1 MSDVI
6 QTAQLS
12 RAFNGQPA
20 VRALDLAVPRGSVY
34 AFLGPN
40 GAGKSTTIRLLL
52 GLLRPDAG
60 SIHVFGMPLATE
72 RLAVLRRIGSLVETP
87 SLYPHL
93 TAGENLA
100 IPARLLKRSTS
111 DISRALAT
119 AGLASVGRKLVRNF
133 SLGMKQRLGLA
144 IALLA
149 EPELLILDEPTNGL
163 DPAGIHEV
171 RQLLRAMPAEH
182 GVTVFLS
189 SHLLSEVEQL
199 ATHVA
204 MLSQGEMVFQ
214 GTVASLSERRRAR
227 LRVMVDR
234 PAEAAAH
241 LASRGFTVE
250 RQGNALIA
258 ASDAPAAAINR
269 ALVEHG
275 FDVHMLGHETDSLEQ
290 IFLGMTHSEAK

>member
-6 QTAQLS
+6 HASQLS

-20 VRALDLAVPRGSVY
+20 VRALDLAVPRQSVY

-52 GLLRPDAG
+52 GLLRPDSG
-60 SIHVFGMPLATE
+60 SIHIFGLPLATE
-72 RLAVLRRIGSLVETP
+72 RLTVLRQVGSLVETP

-93 TAGENLA
+93 TAHENLS
-100 IPARLLKRSTS
+100 IPARLLKRRAS
-111 DISRALAT
+111 DIGRALET

-144 IALLA
+144 MALLA
-149 EPELLILDEPTNGL
+149 QPDLLILDEPTNGL

-171 RQLLRAMPAEH
+171 RQMLRAMPAEH

-204 MLSQGEMVFQ
+204 MLSQGTMVFQ
-214 GTVASLSERRRAR
+214 GTVATLSERRRAR

-241 LASRGFTVE
+241 LELRGGTVD
-250 RQGNALIA
+250 RQGDALIA
-258 ASDAPAAAINR
+258 DATVPAAMINR
-269 ALVEHG
+269 ALVEAG
-275 FDVHMLGHETDSLEQ
+275 YDVHFLAHETDSLEQ

>member
-6 QTAQLS
+6 HTAGLS

-20 VRALDLAVPRGSVY
+20 VRALDLAVPNGSVY

-52 GLLRPDAG
+52 GLLRPDSG
-60 SIHVFGMPLATE
+60 SIHIFGLPLATE
-72 RLAVLRRIGSLVETP
+72 RLGVLRRVGSLVETP

-93 TAGENLA
+93 TAHENLA
-100 IPARLLKRSTS
+100 IPARLLKRRTS
-111 DISRALAT
+111 DITRALAM
-119 AGLASVGRKLVRNF
+119 AGLASVGRKLIRNF

-144 IALLA
+144 MALLA
-149 EPELLILDEPTNGL
+149 QPELLILDEPTNGL

-171 RQLLRAMPAEH
+171 RQMLRAMPGEH

-204 MLSQGEMVFQ
+204 MLSQGAMVFQ

-227 LRVMVDR
+227 LRVIVDR
-234 PAEAAAH
+234 PADAAA
-241 LASRGFTVE
+241 LLESRGWAVE
-250 RQGNALIA
+250 RQGDALIA
-258 ASDAPAAAINR
+258 DSNVPAATINR
-269 ALVEHG
+269 ALVEAG
-275 FDVHMLGHETDSLEQ
+275 YDVHLLARETDSLEHV
-290 IFLGMTHSEAK
+290 FLGMTHSEAK

>member
-6 QTAQLS
+6 HTAGLA

-20 VRALDLAVPRGSVY
+20 VRALDLAVPKGSVY

-52 GLLRPDAG
+52 GLLRPDSG
-60 SIHVFGMPLATE
+60 SIHLFGLPLATE
-72 RLAVLRRIGSLVETP
+72 RLAILRRVGSLVETP
-87 SLYPHL
+87 SVYPHL
-93 TAGENLA
+93 TADENLA
-100 IPARLLKRSTS
+100 IPARLLNRQRPDIARS
-111 DISRALAT
+111 LEV
-119 AGLASVGRKLVRNF
+119 AGLSGVGRKLVRNF

-149 EPELLILDEPTNGL
+149 QPELLILDEPTNGL

-171 RQLLRAMPAEH
+171 RHLLRAMPAAH
-182 GVTVFLS
+182 GITVFLS

-204 MLSQGEMVFQ
+204 MLSQGAMVFQ
-214 GTVASLSERRRAR
+214 GTVASLSDRRRAR

-234 PAEAAAH
+234 PADAAAH
-241 LASRGFTVE
+241 LEARGWTVARE
-250 RQGNALIA
+250 GDALIA
-258 ASDAPAAAINR
+258 DPTVPAATINR
-269 ALVEHG
+269 TLVEAG
-275 FDVHMLGHETDSLEQ
+275 YDVHQLAHETDSLEQ

>member
-1 MSDVI
+1 MLEVI
-6 QTAQLS
+6 RTDGLS

-20 VRALDLAVPRGSVY
+20 VRGLDLVVPRGSVY

-52 GLLRPDAG
+52 GLLKPDAG
-60 SIHVFGMPLATE
+60 TIHIFGLPLTTG
-72 RLAVLRRIGSLVETP
+72 RLAILHRVGSLVETP
-87 SLYPHL
+87 SIYPHL
-93 TAGENLA
+93 TAAENLA
-100 IPARLLKRSTS
+100 IPARLLGRNTA
-111 DISRALAT
+111 DIGRALAT
-119 AGLASVGRKLVRNF
+119 AGLGSVGRKLVRAF

-144 IALLA
+144 LALLA

-199 ATHVA
+199 ATHVG

-214 GTVASLSERRRAR
+214 GTVESLAERRRSR

-234 PAEAAAH
+234 PADAAAH
-241 LASRGFTVE
+241 LESRGWTIE
-250 RQGNALIA
+250 RRGDSLLA
-258 ASDAPAAAINR
+258 AADSPAAAINR
-269 ALVEHG
+269 ALVEAG
-275 FDVHMLGHETDSLEQ
+275 FDVHQLAHEGDSLEQ